1 MPIGKRINQNQR
13 SFQLAGHR
21 TASVAMPLLQP
32 QPHRSD
38 NRVFYIRDSEHDE
51 YYEYE
56 FKKCLLLKPIPFLH
70 TGIGL
75 FGMFPVDPV
84 IVMTFEVR

>member
-21 TASVAMPLLQP
+21 TSSVAMPLVQP
-32 QPHRSD
+32 QPHRSAD
-38 NRVFYIRDSEHDE
+38 RVFYIRYSEHDE
-51 YYEYE
+51 YYEDD

-75 FGMFPVDPV
+75 CESFPVSSY
-84 IVMTFEVR
+84 FYEL